1 MSEQMEKQMKEKC
14 EGALDEYLDE
24 FREGTIRYQLNL
36 IFLLDVSGSMYGES
50 INQLN
55 VAMAEAVQ
63 VAEEAA
69 KEKEVRLNMR
79 VIQFDSG
86 AKYIIGAQ
94 EHGVEHIDWN
104 PLMAQGTTNTAA
116 ALDLAAG
123 VMHRKYLGVRNY
135 RPVVILVTDG
145 LSNEPQKTLDAVTR
159 LKNSL
164 KSATDPNKDKIMR
177 IAIGVKGANESEL
190 RGFAS
195 IGNIEHEDETM
206 EENVPLV
213 FKVDEVAKLKGLLRN
228 LTVSSILSSL
238 TGGTDGNKA
247 DDVPTI
253 SLAVDDGGEDDWEE

>member
-1 MSEQMEKQMKEKC
+1 MSEQIKEKC

-24 FREGTIRYQLNL
+24 FRQGTLRYQLNL
-36 IFLLDVSGSMYGES
+36 FFLADTSISMDGEP

-63 VAEEAA
+63 VAEDAA

-79 VIQFDSG
+79 VVQFDTD
-86 AKYIIGAQ
+86 AKWIIGNEQ
-94 EHGVEHIDWN
+94 HGVEHIEWT
-104 PLMAQGTTNTAA
+104 PLTAQGTTNTAA

-135 RPVVILVTDG
+135 RPVVILITDG
-145 LSNEPQKTLDAVTR
+145 QSNEPQKTLDAVAR

-164 KSATDPNKDKIMR
+164 KSSTDPNKDKIMR

-195 IGNIEHEDETM
+195 VGNIEHEDGTM
-206 EENVPLV
+206 EEYVPLV
-213 FKVDEVAKLKGLLRN
+213 FKVDDIAMLKGLLKN
-228 LTVSSILSSL
+228 LTVSSILSSI
-238 TGGTDGNKA
+238 TGGTDGNRA

-253 SLAVDDGGEDDWEE
+253 SVTVDDGGEDDWEE